1 MKMLKPNEIKYTFE
15 KCKHCKVNV
24 VTNLTNL
31 LCDICIDKYDIRLGE
46 QPKFEPTNRVN
57 VYGTNPLIY
66 EMYTD
71 DSLYLSEVGKGTIK
85 SVNSKEKYA
94 IVKLDNHKTETFI
107 VPFEQMKKL
116 KKKSKNKYIWV
127 KFYNG
132 NTVIEYATMN
142 YNPELHK
149 DWVKFKKVS

>member
-1 MKMLKPNEIKYTFE
+1 MLCKLCKLNYIDQNKSLLVCG
-15 KCKHCKVNV
+15 KCS
-24 VTNLTNL
+24 
-31 LCDICIDKYDIRLGE
+31 DKYDIRLGE
-46 QPKFEPTNRVN
+46 HPKFEPTNRVN

-116 KKKSKNKYIWV
+116 KKKSKSEYVWI

-142 YNPELHK
+142 YKLELHK
-149 DWVKFKKVS
+149 NWIRFKRG